1 MPDRDPTNG
10 ELQLQLNYMTTLIEK
25 MGNEMA
31 TKEFVNQK
39 FEANNERV
47 ARVERDVKEWIQTST
62 AAHVQLDQESQK
74 RDENLRH
81 ELDKRVGALDSQ
93 VNGRIDA
100 IEAEQKSQ
108 EQALKA
114 QRNGRAQAITVA
126 IVGALLSVIGSI
138 VASGVIRGL
147 FPVS

>member
-1 MPDRDPTNG
+1 MPDASGGPTNG
-10 ELQLQLNYMTTLIEK
+10 ELAIQLRYMTDLIEK
-25 MGNEMA
+25 MDTKMA

-47 ARVERDVKEWIQTST
+47 ARVETDVKEWIQTST
-62 AAHVQLDQESQK
+62 AEHVRLDQEMQK
-74 RDENLRH
+74 QHDNLLS
-81 ELDKRVGALDSQ
+81 ELDKRVGV
-93 VNGRIDA
+93 VNGRIDN

-114 QRNGRAQAITVA
+114 QRNARAQGITVA
-126 IVGALLSVIGSI
+126 IIGAILSVVGSVI
-138 VASGVIRGL
+138 ASGVIRAL